1 MDKAERKAFFRWLDS
16 ESDGGLQRKLLALDS
31 ILFRLTEA
39 AVLAEYNWMKK
50 EILLELKARDEIK

>member
-16 ESDGGLQRKLLALDS
+16 EIDGGLQRKLLALDS

>member
-1 MDKAERKAFFRWLDS
+1 VDKAERKAFFRWLDS
-16 ESDGGLQRKLLALDS
+16 ESDEGLQKKLLAMES

-50 EILLELKARDEIK
+50 EILLEMKAREEIK

>member
-1 MDKAERKAFFRWLDS
+1 MDKSERKAFFRWLDS

-31 ILFRLTEA
+31 ISFRLTEA

>member
-16 ESDGGLQRKLLALDS
+16 ESESGLQKKLLAMES

-50 EILLELKARDEIK
+50 EILLELKARDEIR

>member
-1 MDKAERKAFFRWLDS
+1 MDKTERKAFFRWLDS

>member
-1 MDKAERKAFFRWLDS
+1 MDKSERKAFLRWLDS
-16 ESDGGLQRKLLALDS
+16 ESDAGLQKKILAMES

-50 EILLELKARDEIK
+50 EILLEMKARDEIK